1 VAPVPVDPTG
11 KNGPT
16 KRQAA
21 GARYRQTS
29 SGLYVPAD
37 VDPTVVEQ
45 RIFEQG
51 HRIRSYGA
59 VTGWAALR
67 WYGARYFDGLST
79 RGELLPVP
87 LVVGNSPLQPD
98 GRVHIDRSHLA
109 QTERV
114 QVGGIWVTTVQRA
127 LFDHMRYCRTVREA
141 VVAMDMAAAAKL
153 ISVRLM
159 SLYILQRTAWTG
171 VPLVRHALALA
182 SNESRS
188 PQETRMRLVWV
199 LDAGLA
205 TPRCNAPVFSRD
217 GRFLGIPDLIDPE
230 TGALG
235 EYDGVDH
242 RSQERHRADVAREQL
257 FRAHGLEPFA
267 VVGGDL
273 GDRQL
278 VVRRMLD
285 ARARAMAVPADRR
298 QWTLAP
304 PSWWRPREEPLDVHL
319 TRLGLAPFLFRT

>member
-1 VAPVPVDPTG
+1 
-11 KNGPT
+11 
-16 KRQAA
+16 
-21 GARYRQTS
+21 
-29 SGLYVPAD
+29 LYVPAE

-67 WYGARYFDGLST
+67 WYGARYFNGVSA
-79 RGELLPVP
+79 RAEVLPVP
-87 LVVGNSPLQPD
+87 LVVGNNPLQPD
-98 GRVHIDRSHLA
+98 ARVHIDRSRVA

-127 LFDHMRYCRTVREA
+127 LFDHMRRCRSVRDA

-153 ISVRLM
+153 ISVGLM
-159 SLYILQRTAWTG
+159 SLYILQRNAWTG

-182 SNESRS
+182 SNQSRS

-199 LDAGLA
+199 LDAGLP
-205 TPRCNAPVFSRD
+205 TPMCNVPVFSRD
-217 GRFLGIPDLIDPE
+217 GRLLGIPDLIDPE
-230 TGALG
+230 TGTLG

-242 RSQERHRADVAREQL
+242 KSRERHRADVAREAS

-273 GDRQL
+273 GDRRL
-278 VVRRMLD
+278 VVQRMLD

-298 QWTLAP
+298 SWTLTP
-304 PSWWRPREEPLDVHL
+304 PPWWRPKAEPLDIHL
-319 TRLGLAPFLFRT
+319 TRLGLAPLLFRT